1 VVLTAALTG
10 NDNMPIANN
19 RHAALA
25 IGPDFTGLAAREL
38 RLRELALRRKAIRA
52 RTFAVLKGTTRLA
65 RHNIKAMRPFFSAG
79 TVESST
85 I

>member
-1 VVLTAALTG
+1 VVLTTALTG

-25 IGPDFTGLAAREL
+25 IGPDFTG
-38 RLRELALRRKAIRA
+38 LALRRKAIRA

-65 RHNIKAMRPFFSAG
+65 RHNIKAMRAFCSAG
-79 TVESST
+79 PVESST